1 MIFMDDTTDN
11 FTPNNDQ
18 GKVRVAK
25 LFSGDI
31 DNDGNGDVIFSS
43 ASFATDKPQLF
54 MVEHEEEVIVVNIDH
69 NDPDIIPNKISLD
82 QNFPNP
88 FNPATAFHYTLAESG
103 TIELTITDI
112 IGRKVTTLI
121 SGYQRSGN
129 HNLLWTGKD
138 SNGNQVPSGIYF
150 YNLKSGSN
158 IITKKMTLSK

>member
-69 NDPDIIPNKISLD
+69 NDSDI
-82 QNFPNP
+82 F
-88 FNPATAFHYTLAESG
+88 
-103 TIELTITDI
+103 
-112 IGRKVTTLI
+112 LI
-121 SGYQRSGN
+121 RS
-129 HNLLWTGKD
+129 
-138 SNGNQVPSGIYF
+138 V
-150 YNLKSGSN
+150 
-158 IITKKMTLSK
+158 